1 MSASDGPSET
11 TSAPAPKSSR
21 LDGRIVGGAIALS
34 LLMIGAG
41 IGIGAAIWSGS
52 SSTPTV
58 PAASNAAP
66 GSPQPNSVEISLT
79 STWNGIPQGTHVSID
94 VNGPSQCIDQA
105 RSQAFDP
112 SAGTSSRTDVVFTV
126 VRSLHCDT
134 NGYNSWMTVTAKTAS
149 VTEIRRINLYRPSN
163 TPTYRVNC
171 DGPQPGKNLG
181 CVATAMAPAG
191 GSVSLRWT

>member
-1 MSASDGPSET
+1 MSTGDVPSER
-11 TSAPAPKSSR
+11 TSAPPPKSSR
-21 LDGRIVGGAIALS
+21 LDGRLVGGAIALS

-66 GSPQPNSVEISLT
+66 ASPQPNSVDISLT
-79 STWNGIPQGTHVSID
+79 STWNSIPQGTHVSID

-105 RSQAFDP
+105 RNQAFDP
-112 SAGTSSRTDVVFTV
+112 NPGSSTRTDVVFTV

-134 NGYNSWMTVTAKTAS
+134 VGYNSWMTVTAKNTS
-149 VTEIRRINLYRPSN
+149 GTEIRRINLYRPSN

-171 DGPQPGKNLG
+171 DGPQPGKNLS
-181 CVATAMAPAG
+181 CLATGMASAG